1 MKYLVFFK
9 ETFNKKST
17 VNYFFII
24 FSLFVIIDVS
34 FMFYKYSGK
43 ILNDNY
49 KNSYF
54 LLKLN
59 TKNKINLIENY
70 SNIDVYQ
77 KCIFNEN
84 DIIVEDESSKYF
96 PKSVKQVN
104 KSEFA
109 KYKFD
114 NRYFITL
121 KKWIDYN
128 DFCDL
133 LIKNGID
140 YDFYIVKKNDLN
152 FENYYHYFIYVL
164 FIICFICLLVFVIS
178 IINILIDEKEFCR
191 ILYMVGYNYRLIN
204 FMTVIKIFVFMLLL
218 VLINLLL
225 QLTLN
230 YFLKFF
236 DYSMML
242 TNIAILILS
251 IIIAMF
257 WIVGR
262 SIKKKCAFIINIAVN
277 HV

>member
-1 MKYLVFFK
+1 MKYLIFFQ

-17 VNYFFII
+17 INYFFII
-24 FSLFVIIDVS
+24 FSLLAIIDVS

-49 KNSYF
+49 NNSYF
-54 LLKLN
+54 LLELD

-77 KCIFNEN
+77 KCIFDEN
-84 DIIVEDESSKYF
+84 DIIVEDEPSKYF
-96 PKSVKQVN
+96 PKNVKRIN
-104 KSEFA
+104 KLEFA

-114 NRYFITL
+114 NKYIITL
-121 KKWIDYN
+121 KKWKDYN

-140 YDFYIVKKNDLN
+140 YDFYIVKKNELN
-152 FENYYHYFIYVL
+152 FENYYKYFIYVL
-164 FIICFICLLVFVIS
+164 FIVCFICLLVFVIS

-191 ILYMVGYNYRLIN
+191 ILYMVGYNYHLIN

>member
-54 LLKLN
+54 LLELD
-59 TKNKINLIENY
+59 TKNKLKFVENY
-70 SNIDVYQ
+70 KNIDVYQ
-77 KCIFNEN
+77 KCIFDENE
-84 DIIVEDESSKYF
+84 IIVEDESSKYF
-96 PKSVKQVN
+96 PKNVKRIN
-104 KSEFA
+104 KLEFA

-114 NRYFITL
+114 NKYIITL

-140 YDFYIVKKNDLN
+140 YDFYIVKKNELN
-152 FENYYHYFIYVL
+152 FENYYKYFIYVL

-218 VLINLLL
+218 VLINLLF

-230 YFLKFF
+230 YFFKFF

-242 TNIAILILS
+242 ANIAILILS

>member
-1 MKYLVFFK
+1 MKYLIFFQ

-17 VNYFFII
+17 INYFFII
-24 FSLFVIIDVS
+24 FSLLVIIDVS

-43 ILNDNY
+43 ILNNNY

-54 LLKLN
+54 LLELN
-59 TKNKINLIENY
+59 TKNKIKFVENY
-70 SNIDVYQ
+70 ENIDVYQ
-77 KCIFNEN
+77 KCIFDENE
-84 DIIVEDESSKYF
+84 IIVEDESSKYF
-96 PKSVKQVN
+96 PKNVKRIN
-104 KSEFA
+104 KLEFA

-114 NRYFITL
+114 SKYIITL

-133 LIKNGID
+133 LIKNEID
-140 YDFYIVKKNDLN
+140 YDFYIVKKNELN
-152 FENYYHYFIYVL
+152 FENYYKYFIYVL

-191 ILYMVGYNYRLIN
+191 ILYMVGYNYHLIN

-218 VLINLLL
+218 VLINLLF
-225 QLTLN
+225 QLTLG
-230 YFLKFF
+230 YFLKLF

-262 SIKKKCAFIINIAVN
+262 RIVLKRKVLL
-277 HV
+277 

>member
-54 LLKLN
+54 LLELN

-140 YDFYIVKKNDLN
+140 YDFYMIKKNELN
-152 FENYYHYFIYVL
+152 FENYYKYFIYVL

-191 ILYMVGYNYRLIN
+191 ILYMVGYNYHLIN
-204 FMTVIKIFVFMLLL
+204 FMTVIKIFVFMLWL
-218 VLINLLL
+218 VLINFLF
-225 QLTLN
+225 QLTLG

-242 TNIAILILS
+242 TNIAILIMS

-262 SIKKKCAFIINIAVN
+262 RIVLKRKVLL
-277 HV
+277 

>member
-49 KNSYF
+49 NNSYF
-54 LLKLN
+54 LLELD

-77 KCIFNEN
+77 KCIFDENE
-84 DIIVEDESSKYF
+84 IIVEDESSKYF
-96 PKSVKQVN
+96 PKNVKRIN
-104 KSEFA
+104 KLEFA

-114 NRYFITL
+114 NKYIITL

-140 YDFYIVKKNDLN
+140 YDFYIVKKNELN
-152 FENYYHYFIYVL
+152 FENYYKYFIYVL

-218 VLINLLL
+218 VLINLLF

-230 YFLKFF
+230 YFFKFF

-242 TNIAILILS
+242 ANIAILILS

>member
-1 MKYLVFFK
+1 MKYLIFFK

-17 VNYFFII
+17 RNYFFII
-24 FSLFVIIDVS
+24 LSLFVIIDVS
-34 FMFYKYSGK
+34 FIFYKYSGK

-49 KNSYF
+49 NNSYF
-54 LLKLN
+54 LLELD
-59 TKNKINLIENY
+59 TKNKLKFVENY
-70 SNIDVYQ
+70 KNIDVYQ
-77 KCIFNEN
+77 KCIFDENE
-84 DIIVEDESSKYF
+84 IIVEDESSKYF
-96 PKSVKQVN
+96 PKNVKRIN
-104 KSEFA
+104 KLEFA

-114 NRYFITL
+114 NKYIITL

-140 YDFYIVKKNDLN
+140 YDFYMIKKNELN
-152 FENYYHYFIYVL
+152 FENYYKYFIYVL

-191 ILYMVGYNYRLIN
+191 ILYMVGYNYRLIT

-225 QLTLN
+225 QLTLG
-230 YFLKFF
+230 YFLKLF
-236 DYSMML
+236 DSLMML

-262 SIKKKCAFIINIAVN
+262 RIVLKRKVRL
-277 HV
+277 

>member
-49 KNSYF
+49 NNSYF
-54 LLKLN
+54 LLELD

-77 KCIFNEN
+77 KCIFDENE
-84 DIIVEDESSKYF
+84 IIVEDESSKYF
-96 PKSVKQVN
+96 PKNVKRIN
-104 KSEFA
+104 KLEFA
-109 KYKFD
+109 KYEFD
-114 NRYFITL
+114 NKYIITL

-140 YDFYIVKKNDLN
+140 YDFYIVKKNELN
-152 FENYYHYFIYVL
+152 FENYYKYFIYVL

-191 ILYMVGYNYRLIN
+191 ILYMVGYNYHLIN
-204 FMTVIKIFVFMLLL
+204 FMTIIKIFVFMLLL
-218 VLINLLL
+218 VLINLLF

-230 YFLKFF
+230 YFLKLF
-236 DYSMML
+236 DCLMML
-242 TNIAILILS
+242 TNLVILIMS

-262 SIKKKCAFIINIAVN
+262 RIVLKRKVLL
-277 HV
+277 

>member
-1 MKYLVFFK
+1 MKYLIFFK

-54 LLKLN
+54 LLELD
-59 TKNKINLIENY
+59 TKNKLKFVENY
-70 SNIDVYQ
+70 KNIDVYQ
-77 KCIFNEN
+77 KCIFDENE
-84 DIIVEDESSKYF
+84 IIVEDESSKYF
-96 PKSVKQVN
+96 PKNVKRIN
-104 KSEFA
+104 KLEFA

-114 NRYFITL
+114 NKYIITL

-140 YDFYIVKKNDLN
+140 YDFYIVKKNELN
-152 FENYYHYFIYVL
+152 FENYYKYFIYVL
-164 FIICFICLLVFVIS
+164 LIVCFICLLVFVIS

-218 VLINLLL
+218 VLINLLF

-230 YFLKFF
+230 YFFKFF

-242 TNIAILILS
+242 ANIAILILS

>member
-49 KNSYF
+49 NNSYF
-54 LLKLN
+54 LLELD
-59 TKNKINLIENY
+59 TKNKLKFVESY
-70 SNIDVYQ
+70 KNIDVYQ
-77 KCIFNEN
+77 KCIFDENE
-84 DIIVEDESSKYF
+84 IIVEDESSKYF
-96 PKSVKQVN
+96 PKNVRRIN
-104 KSEFA
+104 KLEFA

-114 NRYFITL
+114 NKYIITL
-121 KKWIDYN
+121 KKWKDYN

-140 YDFYIVKKNDLN
+140 YDFYIVKKNELN
-152 FENYYHYFIYVL
+152 FENYYKYFIYVL

-218 VLINLLL
+218 VLINLLF

-230 YFLKFF
+230 YFFKFF

-242 TNIAILILS
+242 ANIAILILS

>member
-1 MKYLVFFK
+1 MKYLIFFQ

-17 VNYFFII
+17 INYFFII
-24 FSLFVIIDVS
+24 FSLLVIIDVS

-49 KNSYF
+49 NNSYF
-54 LLKLN
+54 LLELD

-77 KCIFNEN
+77 KCIFDEN
-84 DIIVEDESSKYF
+84 DIIVEDEPSKYF
-96 PKSVKQVN
+96 PKNVKRIN
-104 KSEFA
+104 KLEFA

-114 NRYFITL
+114 NKYIITL
-121 KKWIDYN
+121 KKWKDYN

-140 YDFYIVKKNDLN
+140 YDFYIVKKNELN
-152 FENYYHYFIYVL
+152 FENYYKYFIYVL
-164 FIICFICLLVFVIS
+164 FIVCFICLLVFVIS

-191 ILYMVGYNYRLIN
+191 ILYMVGYNYHLIN

>member
-1 MKYLVFFK
+1 MKYLLFFK

-49 KNSYF
+49 NNSYF
-54 LLKLN
+54 LLELD
-59 TKNKINLIENY
+59 TKNKLKFVENY
-70 SNIDVYQ
+70 KNIDVYQ
-77 KCIFNEN
+77 KCIFDENE
-84 DIIVEDESSKYF
+84 IIVEDESSKYF
-96 PKSVKQVN
+96 PKNVKRIN
-104 KSEFA
+104 KLEFA

-114 NRYFITL
+114 NKYIITL

-152 FENYYHYFIYVL
+152 FENYYQYFIYVL

-191 ILYMVGYNYRLIN
+191 ILYMVGYNYHLIN

-218 VLINLLL
+218 VLINLLF
-225 QLTLN
+225 QLTLG
-230 YFLKFF
+230 YFLKLF

-262 SIKKKCAFIINIAVN
+262 RIVLKRKVLL
-277 HV
+277 